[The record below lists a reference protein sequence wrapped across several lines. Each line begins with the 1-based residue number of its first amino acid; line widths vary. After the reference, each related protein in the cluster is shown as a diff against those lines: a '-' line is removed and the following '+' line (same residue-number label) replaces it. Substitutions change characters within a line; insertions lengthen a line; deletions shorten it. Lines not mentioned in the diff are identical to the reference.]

1 MNVKINDLMNPFG
14 SAISIRTMRDYLE
27 EKYRNFVEGAIEVN
41 ACKEKNDYFI
51 YFNIPSKENK
61 KYPDDTVFYDI
72 VIQLSPP
79 NSAWKTHDNIRDWDV
94 RVYNNSPRFVFTFD
108 YAFNKKNG
116 LIKFPS
122 HYYTKRA
129 LKEAPKKMN
138 PQLLLGIDENLYHAI
153 YYMDKHNLF
162 DKAILD
168 ALCDTSELDWKS
180 LVKEVTPQEDKY
192 LEVTNRDLRHRA
204 LTRRKNSK
212 VWNTGGAK
220 DKIKRQ
226 LLEESKNLSKET
238 PNGPEGSVLL
248 KTQMLS
254 NLRARLSLMNGNK
267 QLKQNNLSSGLSNA
281 STRGSSLQGHS
292 SLRSNGLRSSL

>member
-1 MNVKINDLMNPFG
+1 MNVKIDEIINPFG
-14 SAISIRTMRDYLE
+14 SAISIRTLRDYLE
-27 EKYRNFVEGAIEVN
+27 EKYRNFVEGSIEVN

-61 KYPDDTVFYDI
+61 KYPDDTVYYDI

-79 NSAWKTHDNIRDWDV
+79 NSAWKMHDNIRDWDV
-94 RVYNNSPRFVFTFD
+94 HVFNNSPRFMFTFT
-108 YAFNKKNG
+108 YAYNRRNA
-116 LIKFPS
+116 LIKFPN
-122 HYYTKRA
+122 YYYNKKA
-129 LKEAPKKMN
+129 LKDAPKKTN
-138 PQLLLGIDENLYHAI
+138 PRLLLGIDENLYHAI
-153 YYMDKHNLF
+153 YYLDKHNLF

-168 ALCDTSELDWKS
+168 TLCDTSNLDWKS
-180 LVKEVTPQEDKY
+180 LVKEITTQEDKY

-212 VWNTGGAK
+212 VWNSGDAK

-238 PNGPEGSVLL
+238 PNGPEGSALL

-254 NLRARLSLMNGNK
+254 NLKARLSLINGNNE
-267 QLKQNNLSSGLSNA
+267 LKHINLSSNLGKDYSKNSILQRHNSLKSNNLK
-281 STRGSSLQGHS
+281 SSL
-292 SLRSNGLRSSL
+292 